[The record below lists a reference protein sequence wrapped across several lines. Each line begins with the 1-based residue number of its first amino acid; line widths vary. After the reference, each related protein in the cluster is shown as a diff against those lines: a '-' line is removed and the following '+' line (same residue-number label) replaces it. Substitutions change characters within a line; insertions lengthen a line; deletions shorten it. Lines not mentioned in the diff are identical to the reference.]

1 MLVVNWVID
10 VFYLESLWV
19 MESVIALL
27 KDELQEVENQFE
39 KNLASDV
46 QLVSQVGNY
55 VLSSGGKRIRPMLL
69 LLCARL
75 CGYQG
80 DKHIELAGVV
90 EFIHTATLLHD
101 DVVDSANLRRGNRS
115 ANSVWG
121 NQASVL
127 VGDFLFAKSF
137 SVMVGSESLRILKIL
152 SDTTTQLA
160 EGEILQ
166 LINTCDLEVDEPR
179 YLQVV
184 RDKTAILI
192 AAACQVAG
200 VLAGVDEKK
209 ELALREFGLEIG
221 TAFQLM
227 DDALDYVANE
237 EDFGKEKG
245 HDLFEGKMTLPLIH
259 AYANSTEPECE
270 EISRII
276 EAEELAKE
284 DLNYICALIDKKG
297 GILYTHTKA
306 SERIEL
312 AKQQLTCFPD
322 CEARKALFT
331 LADYVVSR
339 NK

>member
-1 MLVVNWVID
+1 MDTVI
-10 VFYLESLWV
+10 E
-19 MESVIALL
+19 LL
-27 KDELQEVENQFE
+27 KDEMLAVENQFK

-46 QLVSQVGNY
+46 QLISQVGNY
-55 VLSSGGKRIRPMLL
+55 VLSSGGKRFRPMLL
-69 LLCARL
+69 LLCSRL
-75 CGYQG
+75 CNYRG
-80 DKHIELAGVV
+80 DKHIELAAVI
-90 EFIHTATLLHD
+90 EFIHTSTLLHD
-101 DVVDSANLRRGNRS
+101 DVVDSATLRRGNRS

-137 SVMVGSESLRILKIL
+137 SVMVGSGSLKILKIL

-166 LINTCDLEVDEPR
+166 LLNTCDLEVDEPR

-192 AAACQVAG
+192 AAACQVGG
-200 VLAGVDEKK
+200 VLGGVDETQ
-209 ELALREFGLEIG
+209 EMALREFGLEIG

-227 DDALDYVANE
+227 DDALDYIADE

-259 AYANSTEPECE
+259 AYSNSTELERG

-276 EAEELAKE
+276 EAEELIEK
-284 DLNYICALIDKKG
+284 DLDYICTLINEKD
-297 GILYTHTKA
+297 GIDYTRCKA
-306 SERIEL
+306 IERIER
-312 AKQQLTCFPD
+312 AKQQLLLFPD
-322 CEARKALFT
+322 CEARQALFT

>member
-1 MLVVNWVID
+1 METVI
-10 VFYLESLWV
+10 E
-19 MESVIALL
+19 LL
-27 KDELQEVENQFE
+27 QDEMAAVERQFK
-39 KNLASDV
+39 KNLMSDV
-46 QLVSQVGNY
+46 QLVSQVGDY

-75 CGYQG
+75 CHYQG
-80 DKHIELAGVV
+80 DKHIDLAGVV

-137 SVMVGSESLRILKIL
+137 SVMVGSESLKILQIL

-200 VLAGVDEKK
+200 VLSGVDDTQEM
-209 ELALREFGLEIG
+209 ALREFGLEIG

-227 DDALDYVANE
+227 DDALDYIADQ

-259 AYANSTEPECE
+259 AYSKSSPEE
-270 EISRII
+270 RQEVSRII
-276 EAEELAKE
+276 EAEELTKE
-284 DLNYICALIDKKG
+284 DLDYVCHLIDAKD
-297 GILYTHTKA
+297 GIDYTRVKA
-306 SERIEL
+306 IERIDR
-312 AKQQLTCFPD
+312 AKRQLSIFPD
-322 CEARKALFT
+322 GEARRALFT

-339 NK
+339 SK

>member
-1 MLVVNWVID
+1 MD
-10 VFYLESLWV
+10 T
-19 MESVIALL
+19 VIALL
-27 KDELQEVENQFE
+27 KDEMDAVEGQF
-39 KNLASDV
+39 KKHLTSDV

-75 CGYQG
+75 CDYRG
-80 DKHIELAGVV
+80 DKHIDLAGVV

-137 SVMVGSESLRILKIL
+137 SVMVGSESLKILKIL

-166 LINTCDLEVDEPR
+166 LINTCDIDVDEPR

-192 AAACQVAG
+192 AASCQVAG
-200 VLAGVDEKK
+200 VLAGVDDAHET
-209 ELALREFGLEIG
+209 ALREFGLEIG

-227 DDALDYVANE
+227 DDALDYVADE
-237 EDFGKEKG
+237 EDFGKERG
-245 HDLFEGKMTLPLIH
+245 HDLYEGKMTLPLIH
-259 AYANSTEPECE
+259 AYANSSEPEQQ
-270 EISRII
+270 EIRRII
-276 EAEELAKE
+276 DAEELSKE
-284 DLNYICALIDKKG
+284 DLDYVCQLIDTKD
-297 GILYTHTKA
+297 GIRYTHTKA
-306 SERIEL
+306 SERIEK
-312 AKQQLTCFPD
+312 AKQQLALFPD
-322 CEARKALFT
+322 SEARQALYT

>member
-1 MLVVNWVID
+1 
-10 VFYLESLWV
+10 
-19 MESVIALL
+19 MESVLTLI
-27 KDELQEVENQFE
+27 KDELQAVERQFE
-39 KNLASDV
+39 KHLASDV
-46 QLVSQVGNY
+46 KLISQVGHY
-55 VLSSGGKRIRPMLL
+55 VLSSGGKRFRPMLL
-69 LLCARL
+69 LLCARM
-75 CGYQG
+75 CDYQG

-101 DVVDSANLRRGNRS
+101 DVVDSASLRRGNRS

-127 VGDFLFAKSF
+127 VGDFFFAKSF
-137 SVMVGSESLRILKIL
+137 SVMVGSESLKILQIL

-166 LINTCDLEVDEPR
+166 LINTCDLEVDEAR

-192 AAACQVAG
+192 AAACQVGG
-200 VLAGVDEKK
+200 VLAGVGEQ
-209 ELALREFGLEIG
+209 EEAALREFGLEIG

-227 DDALDYVANE
+227 DDALDYVADQN
-237 EDFGKEKG
+237 DFGKEKG

-259 AYANSTEPECE
+259 AYAHASAAQQT
-270 EISRII
+270 EISRIV
-276 EAEELAKE
+276 EAEELLPA
-284 DLNYICALIDKKG
+284 DLDYICGLIADTG
-297 GILYTHTKA
+297 GIAYTRNKA
-306 SERIEL
+306 LERVER
-312 AKQQLTCFPD
+312 AKAQLSCFPD
-322 CEARKALFT
+322 SVYRQALYC

>member
-1 MLVVNWVID
+1 
-10 VFYLESLWV
+10 
-19 MESVIALL
+19 METVIALL
-27 KDELQEVENQFE
+27 KEEMEAVESQFK

-46 QLVSQVGNY
+46 KLVSQVGDY

-75 CGYQG
+75 CNYRG
-80 DKHIELAGVV
+80 DKHIDLAGVV

-137 SVMVGSESLRILKIL
+137 SVMVGSESLKILQIL

-192 AAACQVAG
+192 AAACQVGG
-200 VLAGVDEKK
+200 VLSGVE
-209 ELALREFGLEIG
+209 EAQEIALREFGLEIG

-227 DDALDYVANE
+227 DDALDYVADQ

-259 AYANSTEPECE
+259 AYSKSSQQERD

-276 EAEELAKE
+276 EAEELTKE
-284 DLNYICALIDKKG
+284 DLDYVCGLIDEKKG
-297 GILYTHTKA
+297 IDYTRRKA
-306 SERIEL
+306 TERIER
-312 AKQQLTCFPD
+312 AKQKLVLFPD
-322 CEARKALFT
+322 CEARQALFT

>member
-1 MLVVNWVID
+1 MDTVIT
-10 VFYLESLWV
+10 SLKNE
-19 MESVIALL
+19 MQA
-27 KDELQEVENQFE
+27 VEEQFK

-46 QLVSQVGNY
+46 QLISQVGDY

-75 CGYQG
+75 CNYQG
-80 DKHIELAGVV
+80 DQHIDLAGVV
-90 EFIHTATLLHD
+90 EFIHTSTLLHD

-137 SVMVGSESLRILKIL
+137 SVMVATDSLRILQIL

-166 LINTCDLEVDEPR
+166 LINTCDLELDEYH

-184 RDKTAILI
+184 RNKTAILI

-200 VLAGVDEKK
+200 VLAGVGEAQ
-209 ELALREFGLEIG
+209 EMALREFGLEIG

-227 DDALDYVANE
+227 DDALDYVADE
-237 EDFGKEKG
+237 EAFGKEKG

-259 AYANSTEPECE
+259 TYAHSTELERE
-270 EISRII
+270 KVSRII
-276 EAEELAKE
+276 DAEELAKE
-284 DLNYICALIDKKG
+284 DLDYVCALINTKG
-297 GILYTHTKA
+297 GIDYTRMRA
-306 SERIEL
+306 SERIER
-312 AKQQLTCFPD
+312 AKQQLTIFAD
-322 CEARKALFT
+322 CEARQALFT
-331 LADYVVSR
+331 LADYVVTRS
-339 NK
+339 K

>member
-1 MLVVNWVID
+1 MD
-10 VFYLESLWV
+10 T
-19 MESVIALL
+19 VIALL
-27 KDELQEVENQFE
+27 KDEMAAVEGQFK

-46 QLVSQVGNY
+46 KLVSQVGDY

-75 CGYQG
+75 CSYQG

-200 VLAGVDEKK
+200 VLAGVDADH

-259 AYANSTEPECE
+259 AYANSTALEQK

-276 EAEELAKE
+276 EAEELTKE
-284 DLNYICALIDKKG
+284 DLDYVCTLIDEKD
-297 GILYTHTKA
+297 GIAYTHSRATA
-306 SERIEL
+306 RIEQ
-312 AKQQLTCFPD
+312 AKKQLILFPD
-322 CEARKALFT
+322 CEARQALFT

>member
-1 MLVVNWVID
+1 MEMVNK
-10 VFYLESLWV
+10 
-19 MESVIALL
+19 LL
-27 KDELQEVENQFE
+27 HSEMQAVEKQFA
-39 KNLASDV
+39 KHLASDV
-46 QLVSQVGNY
+46 ELIAQVGQY

-137 SVMVGSESLRILKIL
+137 SVMVGCESLKILQIL

-166 LINTCDLEVDEPR
+166 LINTCDLEVDEAR

-192 AAACQVAG
+192 AAACQVGG
-200 VLAGVDEKK
+200 VLAGIDKPRE
-209 ELALREFGLEIG
+209 ETLREFGLELG

-227 DDALDYVANE
+227 DDALDYVADQDE
-237 EDFGKEKG
+237 FGKARG

-259 AYANSTEPECE
+259 TYAQASQLERQKITE
-270 EISRII
+270 IVT
-276 EAEELAKE
+276 AEELAPA
-284 DLNYICALIDKKG
+284 DLEEVCALIEDKG
-297 GILYTHTKA
+297 GIDFARRKA
-306 SERIEL
+306 AERVSRAKEL
-312 AKQQLTCFPD
+312 LQVFPPS
-322 CEARKALFT
+322 EARQALYA
-331 LADYVVSR
+331 LADFVVTRSH
-339 NK
+339 

>member
-1 MLVVNWVID
+1 
-10 VFYLESLWV
+10 
-19 MESVIALL
+19 MESVIALV
-27 KDELQEVENQFE
+27 KDDMLAVERQFE
-39 KNLASDV
+39 QHLQSNV
-46 QLVSQVGNY
+46 QLISQVGQY

-69 LLCARL
+69 ILSSRL
-75 CGYQG
+75 CHYQG

-101 DVVDSANLRRGNRS
+101 DVVDSASLRRGNRS

-137 SVMVGSESLRILKIL
+137 SVMVGSESLKILKIL

-166 LINTCDLEVDEPR
+166 LINTCDLEVDEEK

-192 AAACQVAG
+192 AAACQVGG
-200 VLAGVDEKK
+200 VLAGADADQEQ
-209 ELALREFGLEIG
+209 ALREFGLEIG

-227 DDALDYVANE
+227 DDALDYVADQ

-259 AYANSTEPECE
+259 AYAQATAAERREVA
-270 EISRII
+270 RIV
-276 EAEELAKE
+276 EAEELKAE
-284 DLNYICALIDKKG
+284 DLHYVCSLITDRG
-297 GILYTHTKA
+297 GIEFTREKA
-306 SERIEL
+306 RQRIEEGKKRL
-312 AKQQLTCFPD
+312 AVFPD
-322 CEARKALFT
+322 SEIRQALFT
-331 LADYVVSR
+331 LADFVVSR

>member
-1 MLVVNWVID
+1 
-10 VFYLESLWV
+10 
-19 MESVIALL
+19 METIIALL
-27 KDELQEVENQFE
+27 KEDLAAVESQFK

-46 QLVSQVGNY
+46 KLVSQVGDY

-69 LLCARL
+69 LLCARM
-75 CGYQG
+75 CNYQG

-137 SVMVGSESLRILKIL
+137 SIMVGSGSLKILQIL

-160 EGEILQ
+160 EGEISQ
-166 LINTCDLEVDEPR
+166 LINTCDLEVDELR

-192 AAACQVAG
+192 AAACQVGG
-200 VLAGVDEKK
+200 VLAGVDKAQET
-209 ELALREFGLEIG
+209 ALLEFGLEIG

-227 DDALDYVANE
+227 DDALDYVAE
-237 EDFGKEKG
+237 QDDFGKEVG

-259 AYANSTEPECE
+259 TYAHASLQEQE

-276 EAEELAKE
+276 EAEELTKA
-284 DLNYICALIDKKG
+284 DLCYVCDLIKLKG
-297 GILYTHTKA
+297 GIDYTRQKA
-306 SERIEL
+306 VEMIER
-312 AKQQLTCFPD
+312 AKEKLTIFPD
-322 CEARKALFT
+322 CESHRALLT

>member
-1 MLVVNWVID
+1 
-10 VFYLESLWV
+10 

-27 KDELQEVENQFE
+27 KDDMQAVEKQFE
-39 KNLASDV
+39 KHLASDV
-46 QLVSQVGNY
+46 QLISKVGQY

-69 LLCARL
+69 ILSSRL
-75 CGYQG
+75 GHYSG

-101 DVVDSANLRRGNRS
+101 DVVDSASLRRGNRS

-137 SVMVGSESLRILKIL
+137 SVMVGSESLKILQIL

-166 LINTCDLEVDEPR
+166 LINTCDLDVDEAR

-192 AAACQVAG
+192 AAACQVGG
-200 VLAGVDEKK
+200 VLAGVDEVK
-209 ELALREFGLEIG
+209 EAALREFGLEIG

-227 DDALDYVANE
+227 DDALDYVAE
-237 EDFGKEKG
+237 QKDFGKEKG
-245 HDLFEGKMTLPLIH
+245 HDLYEGKMTLPLIH
-259 AYANSTEPECE
+259 AYASADDNERLEVA
-270 EISRII
+270 RIV
-276 EAEELAKE
+276 EAEELSQQ
-284 DLNYICALIDKKG
+284 DLDYICNLIETRGGIEYTRRKAQERIDK
-297 GILYTHTKA
+297 
-306 SERIEL
+306 
-312 AKQQLTCFPD
+312 AKQLLASFPD
-322 CEARKALFT
+322 SVTRQALFT
-331 LADYVVSR
+331 LADFVVAR
-339 NK
+339 NR

>member
-1 MLVVNWVID
+1 MDTVVALV
-10 VFYLESLWV
+10 
-19 MESVIALL
+19 
-27 KDELQEVENQFE
+27 KDEMLAVEEQF
-39 KNLASDV
+39 KKHLASDV
-46 QLVSQVGNY
+46 QLISQVGQY

-69 LLCARL
+69 LLSSRL
-75 CGYQG
+75 CGYRG
-80 DKHIELAGVV
+80 NKHIELAGVV

-101 DVVDSANLRRGNRS
+101 DVVDSASLRRGNRS

-137 SVMVGSESLRILKIL
+137 SVMVGSESLKILQIL

-166 LINTCDLEVDEPR
+166 LINTCDLEVDETR

-192 AAACQVAG
+192 AAACQVGA
-200 VLAGVDEKK
+200 VLAGAPAAEEV
-209 ELALREFGLEIG
+209 ALREFGLEIG

-227 DDALDYVANE
+227 DDALDYVADQ

-259 AYANSTEPECE
+259 TYGKASAQERA
-270 EISRII
+270 EISRIV
-276 EAEELAKE
+276 EADDLAAA
-284 DLNYICALIDKKG
+284 DLSYICQLIAAKG
-297 GILYTHTKA
+297 GIEYTRAKA
-306 SERIEL
+306 LQRIER
-312 AKQQLTCFPD
+312 AKLQLEQFPD
-322 CEARKALFT
+322 SEIRQALFQ

-339 NK
+339 KK

>member
-1 MLVVNWVID
+1 MD
-10 VFYLESLWV
+10 
-19 MESVIALL
+19 SVIELL
-27 KDELQEVENQFE
+27 KDEMSGVEEQI
-39 KNLASDV
+39 KNNLSSDV
-46 QLVSQVGNY
+46 QLVSQVGEY
-55 VLSSGGKRIRPMLL
+55 ILSSGGKRIRPMLL
-69 LLCARL
+69 LLSSRL
-75 CGYQG
+75 CNYQG
-80 DKHIELAGVV
+80 DKHVELASVV

-101 DVVDSANLRRGNRS
+101 DVVDSADLRRGNRS

-137 SVMVGSESLRILKIL
+137 SVMVGSESLKILKIL

-192 AAACQVAG
+192 AAACQVGG
-200 VLAGVDEKK
+200 VLAGVDEDK

-221 TAFQLM
+221 IAFQLM
-227 DDALDYVANE
+227 DDALDYVADE
-237 EDFGKEKG
+237 ADFGKERG
-245 HDLFEGKMTLPLIH
+245 HDLYEGKMTLPLIC
-259 AYANSTEPECE
+259 AFAKASSDEKE
-270 EISRII
+270 EISRIV
-276 EAEELAKE
+276 EAEELSGE
-284 DLNYICALIDKKG
+284 DLDYICDLIDRHG
-297 GILYTHTKA
+297 GIAYTRQRA
-306 SERIEL
+306 ADRIEL
-312 AKQQLTCFPD
+312 AKRHLELFPA
-322 CEARKALFT
+322 CEAKQALFD

>member
-1 MLVVNWVID
+1 MDAVVALV
-10 VFYLESLWV
+10 
-19 MESVIALL
+19 
-27 KDELQEVENQFE
+27 KDEMQAVENQF
-39 KNLASDV
+39 KKHLASDV
-46 QLVSQVGNY
+46 KLISQVGQY
-55 VLSSGGKRIRPMLL
+55 VLSSGGKRFRPMLL
-69 LLCARL
+69 LLSARL

-101 DVVDSANLRRGNRS
+101 DVVDSASLRRGNRS

-137 SVMVGSESLRILKIL
+137 SVMVGSESLKILQLL

-166 LINTCDLEVDEPR
+166 LINTCDLEVDETR

-192 AAACQVAG
+192 AAACQVGA
-200 VLAGVDEKK
+200 VLAGVPEAD

-227 DDALDYVANE
+227 DDALDYVADQEN
-237 EDFGKEKG
+237 FGKQKG

-259 AYANSTEPECE
+259 TYASAAAE
-270 EISRII
+270 EQAEIARIV
-276 EAEELAKE
+276 EAEELGQE
-284 DLNYICALIDKKG
+284 DLAYVCELIARKG
-297 GILYTHTKA
+297 GIDYTRSKA
-306 SERIEL
+306 LQRVERAKALL
-312 AKQQLTCFPD
+312 ARFPD
-322 CEARKALFT
+322 SPARQALFD
-331 LADYVVSR
+331 LADYVVAR

>member
-1 MLVVNWVID
+1 MDTVV
-10 VFYLESLWV
+10 
-19 MESVIALL
+19 ALL
-27 KDELQEVENQFE
+27 KDEMLEVESQFK

-46 QLVSQVGNY
+46 QLISQVGNY
-55 VLSSGGKRIRPMLL
+55 VLSSGGKRFRPMLL
-69 LLCARL
+69 LLSSRL
-75 CGYQG
+75 CHYRG
-80 DKHIELAGVV
+80 DKHIELAAVI
-90 EFIHTATLLHD
+90 EFIHTSTLLHD
-101 DVVDSANLRRGNRS
+101 DVVDSATLRRGNRS

-137 SVMVGSESLRILKIL
+137 SVMVGSGSLKILKIL

-192 AAACQVAG
+192 AAACQVGG
-200 VLAGVDEKK
+200 VLGEVDQPQ

-221 TAFQLM
+221 SAFQLM
-227 DDALDYVANE
+227 DDALDYVADQ

-259 AYANSTEPECE
+259 AYSKSSAAERL

-276 EAEELAKE
+276 DAEELVQK
-284 DLNYICALIDKKG
+284 DLEYICTLIDAKD
-297 GILYTHTKA
+297 GIDYTRRRA
-306 SERIEL
+306 IEMISR
-312 AKQQLTCFPD
+312 AKQQLSIFPD
-322 CEARKALFT
+322 SEARQALFT

>member
-1 MLVVNWVID
+1 
-10 VFYLESLWV
+10 
-19 MESVIALL
+19 MEAVIALL
-27 KDELQEVENQFE
+27 KDEMQAVEQQFE

-46 QLVSQVGNY
+46 QLISQVGQY

-69 LLCARL
+69 ILCSRL
-75 CGYQG
+75 CNYRG

-101 DVVDSANLRRGNRS
+101 DVVDSASLRRGNRS

-137 SVMVGSESLRILKIL
+137 SVMVGSESLKILKIL

-166 LINTCDLEVDEPR
+166 LINTCDLEVNESR

-192 AAACQVAG
+192 AAACQVGG
-200 VLAGVDEKK
+200 VLAGVDSDQEA
-209 ELALREFGLEIG
+209 ALREFGLEIG

-227 DDALDYVANE
+227 DDALDYVADQ

-259 AYANSTEPECE
+259 TYENSSEKECA
-270 EISRII
+270 EISRIVN
-276 EAEELAKE
+276 AEELE
-284 DLNYICALIDKKG
+284 PQDLDYVCSLIDAKG
-297 GILYTHTKA
+297 GIEYTRLKA
-306 SERIEL
+306 QERIEK
-312 AKQQLTCFPD
+312 AKRQLIKFPD
-322 CEARKALFT
+322 CVARQSLFT
-331 LADYVVSR
+331 LADFVVSR
-339 NK
+339 TK

>member
-1 MLVVNWVID
+1 MD
-10 VFYLESLWV
+10 T
-19 MESVIALL
+19 VIALL
-27 KDELQEVENQFE
+27 KEDMEAVERQFE
-39 KNLASDV
+39 KHLMSDV
-46 QLVSQVGNY
+46 KLVSQVGNY

-75 CGYQG
+75 CDYQG
-80 DKHIELAGVV
+80 DKHIDLAGVV

-179 YLQVV
+179 YLQIV

-200 VLAGVDEKK
+200 VLAGVDEQH
-209 ELALREFGLEIG
+209 EAALREFGLEIG

-227 DDALDYVANE
+227 DDALDYVADE
-237 EDFGKEKG
+237 EDFGKERG

-259 AYANSTEPECE
+259 AYANATEQDQQEV
-270 EISRII
+270 SRII
-276 EAEELAKE
+276 EAEELTKE
-284 DLNYICALIDKKG
+284 DLDYVCQLIDAKD
-297 GILYTHTKA
+297 GIQYTHTRA
-306 SERIEL
+306 SERIEK
-312 AKQQLTCFPD
+312 AKQQLALFSD
-322 CEARKALFT
+322 GEARQALYT

>member
-1 MLVVNWVID
+1 
-10 VFYLESLWV
+10 
-19 MESVIALL
+19 MESVLALI
-27 KDELQEVENQFE
+27 KDELQAVEQQFE
-39 KNLASDV
+39 KHLASDV
-46 QLVSQVGNY
+46 KLISQVGHY
-55 VLSSGGKRIRPMLL
+55 VLSSGGKRFRPMLL
-69 LLCARL
+69 LLSARL

-101 DVVDSANLRRGNRS
+101 DVVDSASLRRGNRS

-127 VGDFLFAKSF
+127 VGDFFFAKSF
-137 SVMVGSESLRILKIL
+137 SVMVGSESLKILQIL

-166 LINTCDLEVDEPR
+166 LINTCDLEVDEAR

-192 AAACQVAG
+192 AAACQVGG
-200 VLAGVDEKK
+200 VLAGVGEQ
-209 ELALREFGLEIG
+209 EEAALREFGLEIG

-227 DDALDYVANE
+227 DDALDYVADQN
-237 EDFGKEKG
+237 DFGKERG

-259 AYANSTEPECE
+259 AFANSSGEQQA
-270 EISRII
+270 EISRIV
-276 EAEELAKE
+276 EAEELLPT
-284 DLNYICALIDKKG
+284 DLDYICGLINDTG
-297 GILYTHTKA
+297 GIDYTRNKA
-306 SERIEL
+306 LERVARAKAQL
-312 AKQQLTCFPD
+312 ALFPD
-322 CEARKALFT
+322 SAFRQALYR

>member
-1 MLVVNWVID
+1 MD
-10 VFYLESLWV
+10 T
-19 MESVIALL
+19 VIALL
-27 KDELQEVENQFE
+27 KEDMEAVERQFE
-39 KNLASDV
+39 KHLMSDV
-46 QLVSQVGNY
+46 KLVSQVGNY

-75 CGYQG
+75 CDYQG
-80 DKHIELAGVV
+80 DKHIDLAGVV

-192 AAACQVAG
+192 AASCQVAG
-200 VLAGVDEKK
+200 VLAGVDEQH
-209 ELALREFGLEIG
+209 EAALREFGLEIG

-227 DDALDYVANE
+227 DDALDYVADE
-237 EDFGKEKG
+237 EDFGKERG

-259 AYANSTEPECE
+259 AYANATEQEQQE
-270 EISRII
+270 VSRII
-276 EAEELAKE
+276 EAEELTKE
-284 DLNYICALIDKKG
+284 DLDYVCRLIDAKD
-297 GILYTHTKA
+297 GIQYTHTKA
-306 SERIEL
+306 SERIEK
-312 AKQQLTCFPD
+312 AKQQLALFAD
-322 CEARKALFT
+322 GEARQALYT

>member
-1 MLVVNWVID
+1 MD
-10 VFYLESLWV
+10 T
-19 MESVIALL
+19 VIALL
-27 KDELQEVENQFE
+27 KDEMQAVESQFK

-46 QLVSQVGNY
+46 QLISQVGNY
-55 VLSSGGKRIRPMLL
+55 VLSSGGKRFRPMLL

-75 CGYQG
+75 CHYQG
-80 DKHIELAGVV
+80 DKHIDLAGVV
-90 EFIHTATLLHD
+90 EFIHTSTLLHD

-137 SVMVGSESLRILKIL
+137 SVMVGSENLKILQIL

-160 EGEILQ
+160 EGEISQ
-166 LINTCDLEVDEPR
+166 LINTCDLEVDETR

-192 AAACQVAG
+192 AAACQVGG
-200 VLAGVDEKK
+200 VLAGIDETQ
-209 ELALREFGLEIG
+209 EMALREFGLEIG

-227 DDALDYVANE
+227 DDALDYVADE
-237 EDFGKEKG
+237 DDFGKERG

-259 AYANSTEPECE
+259 AYSHSTELECQ

-276 EAEELAKE
+276 DAEELAKE
-284 DLNYICALIDKKG
+284 DLDYVCDLINKKG
-297 GILYTHTKA
+297 GIDYTRLKA
-306 SERIEL
+306 TERIER
-312 AKQQLTCFPD
+312 AKQQLAIFSD
-322 CEARKALFT
+322 SEARKALFT
-331 LADYVVSR
+331 LADYVVTR